1 MGIGA
6 NLAGPSIALSFLWCG
21 IACCFTSLS
30 YAEFAARVPLA
41 GSAYTFTYV
50 SFGELC
56 GWLVGWNLTLGYA
69 VSAAVVA
76 RSWAEYMVGFFQGI
90 VDLTWWTHA
99 PIGESYTCCPLA
111 MLIIGLCTVVLITGA
126 KESARF
132 NTAMTILNLS
142 VLGFVLLAGLG
153 SGTVHTENLT
163 PVFPHGITGMA
174 RGAGLV
180 FFAYLGFDM
189 VSCLSEEVQRPERN
203 MPIGIIGSL
212 LVSMSIYV
220 FVSIVVVGMAPVA
233 LLGEEIPIVNA
244 LLANGCC
251 SHTDQLLFSS
261 NSEERDCLDYSCSPL
276 VHPVLY
282 FGSRVVSFGAIFG
295 LTTATFA
302 CLMGQPRIF
311 YSMAQDGL
319 LFKIYARVHPKT
331 GVPTAGTIL
340 TGLFTALIACLIDL
354 ESLANAISLG
364 TLQVFTFVNA
374 GVIIL
379 RMRPEPAAD
388 TCSDDHSAT
397 SADFETS
404 PLVYDP
410 RAASMARSLGLV
422 KLSSRDIQTSIRT
435 TFTSPSV
442 HENGTKPQWL
452 TLLFTVS
459 CILASA
465 VYSFSWIIGTIC
477 VLGSMGAAILLFRLP
492 QSPPPDTFACPFVP
506 VVPMMGILCNCYMMG
521 SMPVRLER
529 SQLLLSTSIQL
540 TASLLFPSFYR

>member
-1 MGIGA
+1 
-6 NLAGPSIALSFLWCG
+6 
-21 IACCFTSLS
+21 
-30 YAEFAARVPLA
+30 
-41 GSAYTFTYV
+41 
-50 SFGELC
+50 
-56 GWLVGWNLTLGYA
+56 
-69 VSAAVVA
+69 
-76 RSWAEYMVGFFQGI
+76 
-90 VDLTWWTHA
+90 
-99 PIGESYTCCPLA
+99 

-189 VSCLSEEVQRPERN
+189 VACLSEEVQRPERN

-212 LVSMSIYV
+212 IVSMSIYV

-233 LLGEEIPIVNA
+233 LLGEEIPIINA

-251 SHTDQLLFSS
+251 SHTDQLLFSA

-276 VHPVLY
+276 IHPVLY
-282 FGSRVVSFGAIFG
+282 YGSRVVSFGAIFG

-331 GVPTAGTIL
+331 GVPTAGTLL

-379 RMRPEPAAD
+379 RMRPPPAAD
-388 TCSDDHSAT
+388 ICSDDHSAA

-410 RAASMARSLGLV
+410 RAALMARSLGLV
-422 KLSSRDIQTSIRT
+422 KLSSRDIQNSIRT
-435 TFTSPSV
+435 TFRSSNV

-459 CILASA
+459 CVLAST
-465 VYSFSWIIGTIC
+465 VYSFSWIIGALC
-477 VLGSMGAAILLFRLP
+477 VFGSMGAAVFLFRLP

-506 VVPMMGILCNCYMMG
+506 FVPIMGILCNCYMMG
-521 SMPVRLER
+521 SMPVRLGN
-529 SQLLLSTSIQL
+529 T
-540 TASLLFPSFYR
+540 PSFCCLLVYPTHYFSPLPIFLPVVLDMVFYFCLAFCRTCVLFFIRYLQF